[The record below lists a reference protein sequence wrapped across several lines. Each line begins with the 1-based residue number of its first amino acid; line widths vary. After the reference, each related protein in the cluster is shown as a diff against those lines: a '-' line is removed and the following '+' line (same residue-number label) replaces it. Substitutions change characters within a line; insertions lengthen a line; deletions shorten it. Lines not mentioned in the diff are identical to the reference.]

1 MNRECWRNRYMDSSK
16 WVDFYLGRVFQIE
29 KGKRLTRENIT
40 PGDLNFLGAI
50 QGRNGVREKINEEPL
65 FQGNCISVNYNGC
78 GVGEAYYQKEPF
90 WASDDVNVLILR
102 GYEMNETLA
111 MFLITIIRSEKY
123 RFSYGRK
130 WNKEQ
135 MKKTIVKLP
144 ACMNEEKYIIDE
156 EKFYSDDGYIP
167 DFSFM
172 ESFVSN
178 LDSDVKKIPDY
189 FLTEG
194 YDKACWYM
202 DNIDQHEFERKYAA
216 SISNKKIKLDDREW
230 KEFLLGDKEYFN
242 IQRGASAY
250 IKNMTLGDIPYI
262 STTQENNGITTYVA
276 ESNRKGNLITL
287 AYDGSIGACFY
298 QEEEFFASEKI
309 VTIDTV
315 QYPMSKFLAM
325 FLIPILQL
333 ESELYSYG
341 GRKWTVEKQL
351 KETKIRLPIEK
362 NGKNPDYKFME
373 NYIKSRAFSCNI

>member
-1 MNRECWRNRYMDSSK
+1 MDSSK

-29 KGKRLTRENIT
+29 KGKRLTKENIT

-65 FQGNCISVNYNGC
+65 FDGNCISVNYNGC

-90 WASDDVNVLILR
+90 WASDDVNVLNLR
-102 GYEMNETLA
+102 GYEMNEKLA
-111 MFLITIIRSEKY
+111 MFFITIIRNEKY

-135 MKKTIVKLP
+135 MKKTIIKLP
-144 ACMNEEKYIIDE
+144 ACMKEGKYIIDE
-156 EKFYSDDGYIP
+156 EKIYSDKGYIP
-167 DFSFM
+167 DFSYM
-172 ESFVSN
+172 ELFISN
-178 LDSDVKKIPDY
+178 LNSDVKEIPDY
-189 FLTEG
+189 FLTDG

-202 DNIDQHEFERKYAA
+202 DNIDQKEFEKEYAA
-216 SISNKKIKLDDREW
+216 SISDKKIRLEDREW
-230 KEFLLGDKEYFN
+230 KEFCLGDKKYFD
-242 IQRGASAY
+242 IQRGDSVY

-262 STTQENNGITTYVA
+262 STTKENNGITTYVA

-298 QEEEFFASEKI
+298 QADAFFASEKI

-315 QYPMSKFLAM
+315 QYPMNKFLAM
-325 FLIPILQL
+325 FLIPVLQL

-351 KETKIRLPIEK
+351 KETRIRLPIEK
-362 NGKNPDYKFME
+362 NGEDPDYKFME
-373 NYIKSRAFSCNI
+373 RYIKSCAFSCNI

>member
-1 MNRECWRNRYMDSSK
+1 MDSSK
-16 WVDFYLGRVFQIE
+16 WVDFYLGRIFQIE
-29 KGKRLTRENIT
+29 KGKRLTKENIT

-65 FQGNCISVNYNGC
+65 FEGNCISVNYNGC

-90 WASDDVNVLILR
+90 WASDDVNILILR
-102 GYEMNETLA
+102 GYEMNEKLA
-111 MFLITIIRSEKY
+111 MFFITIIRNEKY

-135 MKKTIVKLP
+135 MKKTVIKLP
-144 ACMNEEKYIIDE
+144 ACMKEEKYIIDE
-156 EKFYSDDGYIP
+156 KKVYSDDGYIP

-172 ESFVSN
+172 EFFVSN

-202 DNIDQHEFERKYAA
+202 DNIDQQEFERKYAA
-216 SISNKKIKLDDREW
+216 PISNKKVKLKERDW
-230 KEFLLGDKEYFN
+230 KEFCLGDKKYFN
-242 IQRGASAY
+242 IQRGDSVY

-262 STTQENNGITTYVA
+262 STTKENNGITTHVA

-287 AYDGSIGACFY
+287 VYDGSIGACFY
-298 QEEEFFASEKI
+298 QEEEFFASEKV
-309 VTIDTV
+309 VTIDTI
-315 QYPMSKFLAM
+315 QYPMNKFLAM

-362 NGKNPDYKFME
+362 NGEDPDYKFME
-373 NYIKSRAFSCNI
+373 NYIKSCAFSCNI

>member
-1 MNRECWRNRYMDSSK
+1 MDSSK